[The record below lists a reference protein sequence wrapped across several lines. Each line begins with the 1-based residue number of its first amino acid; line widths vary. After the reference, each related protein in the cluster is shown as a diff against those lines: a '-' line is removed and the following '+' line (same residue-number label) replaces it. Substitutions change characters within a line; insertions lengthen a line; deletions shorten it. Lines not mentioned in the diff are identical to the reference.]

1 MTGKTCPQCSKV
13 FSRPGVMRAHL
24 KAVHLGEKPF
34 QCPQCPKAFGYK
46 QALDEHARIA
56 HQDVRPHACTN
67 CNRRFHKAADLKKH
81 QAIHARKGF
90 VYRSSR
96 EEHVA
101 RLLEEEGLAFEREV
115 RVDFEGG
122 GLARLDFLLR
132 MDWGLCALE
141 VDEGAHC
148 LREQAEEAERML
160 KVVSAKTQA
169 FRRSSSL
176 TSERTLDLGRGRLH
190 EHQIR
195 DLHEDAPAG
204 GHEPALA
211 HFDPHLAA
219 PAGQIPKLLQR
230 LAAGVPDAHAIP
242 VELELEEA
250 VPAGAGPPAALHAG
264 LHLVLNLRKLFP
276 RALVLLQ
283 LCMRASTS
291 WGARDLPKILV
302 SEKECLDSSCTTC
315 CSSSSSSRPAVSS
328 GSRQM
333 GTRLASASLYAEGC
347 HRIFCA
353 SDSADCHTT
362 GSLLPSRRRGRLLP
376 PLVLVKSAPSAIAMA
391 GKVRWSELIPVFLPP
406 EKE

>member
-1 MTGKTCPQCSKV
+1 M
-13 FSRPGVMRAHL
+13 
-24 KAVHLGEKPF
+24 
-34 QCPQCPKAFGYK
+34 
-46 QALDEHARIA
+46 
-56 HQDVRPHACTN
+56 
-67 CNRRFHKAADLKKH
+67 
-81 QAIHARKGF
+81 
-90 VYRSSR
+90 
-96 EEHVA
+96 A

-160 KVVSAKTQA
+160 KVRARHAKQPLRFVRFNPDCFGVGGQLAEVPQSERHARLLRAVREPPRQDFEVVYLKTQA

-190 EHQIR
+190 EHQVR

-211 HFDPHLAA
+211 HLDPHLAA

-264 LHLVLNLRKLFP
+264 LHLVGRQGLAEDLGVREGVLGQQ
-276 RALVLLQ
+276 LHHLLLELLQ
-283 LCMRASTS
+283 LPPGGLLGLEADGHALGVGVVVGR
-291 WGARDLPKILV
+291 GLPQDLLHFGGLPH
-302 SEKECLDSSCTTC
+302 D
-315 CSSSSSSRPAVSS
+315 
-328 GSRQM
+328 
-333 GTRLASASLYAEGC
+333 RLAAALAAQGQALAALGVGQKLPERDRHG
-347 HRIFCA
+347 RQ
-353 SDSADCHTT
+353 
-362 GSLLPSRRRGRLLP
+362 GSL
-376 PLVLVKSAPSAIAMA
+376 V
-391 GKVRWSELIPVFLPP
+391 
-406 EKE
+406 

>member
-160 KVVSAKTQA
+160 KVRARHAKQPLRFVRFNPDCFGVGGQLA
-169 FRRSSSL
+169 EVPQ
-176 TSERTLDLGRGRLH
+176 SERHARLLRAVR
-190 EHQIR
+190 EPPRQ
-195 DLHEDAPAG
+195 DFEVVYLCYDQAQPDSLLPQVCEDPG
-204 GHEPALA
+204 FPEELK
-211 HFDPHLAA
+211 PHVRTDT
-219 PAGQIPKLLQR
+219 GS
-230 LAAGVPDAHAIP
+230 
-242 VELELEEA
+242 
-250 VPAGAGPPAALHAG
+250 GAGPP
-264 LHLVLNLRKLFP
+264 P
-276 RALVLLQ
+276 
-283 LCMRASTS
+283 
-291 WGARDLPKILV
+291 
-302 SEKECLDSSCTTC
+302 
-315 CSSSSSSRPAVSS
+315 
-328 GSRQM
+328 
-333 GTRLASASLYAEGC
+333 
-347 HRIFCA
+347 
-353 SDSADCHTT
+353 
-362 GSLLPSRRRGRLLP
+362 
-376 PLVLVKSAPSAIAMA
+376 
-391 GKVRWSELIPVFLPP
+391 
-406 EKE
+406 

>member
-101 RLLEEEGLAFEREV
+101 RLLEEEGL
-115 RVDFEGG
+115 DFEGG

-160 KVVSAKTQA
+160 KVRARHAKQPLRFVRFNPDCFGVGGQLAEVRHARLLRAVREPPRQDFEVVYLCYDQA
-169 FRRSSSL
+169 
-176 TSERTLDLGRGRLH
+176 
-190 EHQIR
+190 Q
-195 DLHEDAPAG
+195 
-204 GHEPALA
+204 
-211 HFDPHLAA
+211 
-219 PAGQIPKLLQR
+219 
-230 LAAGVPDAHAIP
+230 PD
-242 VELELEEA
+242 
-250 VPAGAGPPAALHAG
+250 
-264 LHLVLNLRKLFP
+264 
-276 RALVLLQ
+276 
-283 LCMRASTS
+283 
-291 WGARDLPKILV
+291 
-302 SEKECLDSSCTTC
+302 
-315 CSSSSSSRPAVSS
+315 
-328 GSRQM
+328 
-333 GTRLASASLYAEGC
+333 
-347 HRIFCA
+347 
-353 SDSADCHTT
+353 
-362 GSLLPSRRRGRLLP
+362 SLLPQVCEDPGFPEELKPHVRTDTGSGAAP
-376 PLVLVKSAPSAIAMA
+376 PP
-391 GKVRWSELIPVFLPP
+391 
-406 EKE
+406 